1 MTPYQLYE
9 WAAENIKATSFKYC
23 SLDDYKRQEIF
34 LEERFQQSRT
44 IPGTRKLHSFIPL
57 TRSKVCTKVYST
69 STTCKE
75 ERVTATED
83 ELDIEDIQGFIT
95 CVHNEQW
102 WLACVLTVNEEDNDV
117 RASFL
122 HPPGPS

>member
-1 MTPYQLYE
+1 
-9 WAAENIKATSFKYC
+9 
-23 SLDDYKRQEIF
+23 
-34 LEERFQQSRT
+34 
-44 IPGTRKLHSFIPL
+44 
-57 TRSKVCTKVYST
+57 VYST

-122 HPPGPS
+122 HPPGPPRSFKYPSRSDILTFPAADVLTKVDPRTTTGHIYTLSQKESHEAMQKL